1 MVAVFFKQ
9 RLKIMVYYQEKGSI
23 EDRGISLFPPC
34 AYMCTAKK
42 KYKSS
47 IDKRNRELQDT
58 YIGLSSKSSHS

>member
-1 MVAVFFKQ
+1 
-9 RLKIMVYYQEKGSI
+9 MVYYQEKGSI
-23 EDRGISLFPPC
+23 EDRGISLSPLR

-58 YIGLSSKSSHS
+58 YIGLSSKSSRF

>member
-1 MVAVFFKQ
+1 
-9 RLKIMVYYQEKGSI
+9 MVYYQEKGSI

-34 AYMCTAKK
+34 AYMSTAKK

-58 YIGLSSKSSHS
+58 YIGLFL